1 MTQRKIAFS
10 VLRKGK
16 NMKTSKIEIRQVEQE
31 QGVFTEILVDGH
43 KLEGV
48 RSFELKQ
55 GVGNSVPI
63 LSIDL
68 NALNL
73 STDLQT
79 LQVNQKGIGEIE
91 SIKFKGQE
99 MPVEFVQKEE
109 KGSKIVRTSKKPIS
123 LSCLIKKKPICQM
136 DIFR

>member
-1 MTQRKIAFS
+1 
-10 VLRKGK
+10 
-16 NMKTSKIEIRQVEQE
+16 MKASKIEIRQVDGEK
-31 QGVFTEILVDGH
+31 GIFTEILVDGH

-55 GVGNSVPI
+55 GVGDSIPI

-79 LQVNQKGIGEIE
+79 LQVNQNGIGEIE
-91 SIKFKGQE
+91 SIKFRGQE
-99 MPVEFVQKEE
+99 MPIEFGTKE
-109 KGSKIVRTSKKPIS
+109 
-123 LSCLIKKKPICQM
+123 
-136 DIFR
+136 

>member
-1 MTQRKIAFS
+1 
-10 VLRKGK
+10 
-16 NMKTSKIEIRQVEQE
+16 MKASKIEIRQVNGEK
-31 QGVFTEILVDGH
+31 GIFTEILVDGH

-55 GVGNSVPI
+55 GVGDSVPV

-91 SIKFKGQE
+91 SIKFNGQE
-99 MPVEFVQKEE
+99 MPVEFGIRDEIFKEATHTGKLGEKTISECVASGINSAVQISIRDIDEE
-109 KGSKIVRTSKKPIS
+109 
-123 LSCLIKKKPICQM
+123 
-136 DIFR
+136 D

>member
-1 MTQRKIAFS
+1 
-10 VLRKGK
+10 
-16 NMKTSKIEIRQVEQE
+16 MKVSKIEIQQVNGEC
-31 QGVFTEILVDGH
+31 GIFTEILVDGH

-55 GVGNSVPI
+55 GVGDSEPI

-73 STDLQT
+73 STDLKL

-109 KGSKIVRTSKKPIS
+109 KASKMVRTSKKPIS

>member
-1 MTQRKIAFS
+1 
-10 VLRKGK
+10 
-16 NMKTSKIEIRQVEQE
+16 MKTPKIEIRQVDGEK
-31 QGVFTEILVDGH
+31 GIFTEILVDGH
-43 KLEGV
+43 KLKGV

-73 STDLQT
+73 STDLQM

-91 SIKFKGQE
+91 GIKFKDLPW
-99 MPVEFVQKEE
+99 M
-109 KGSKIVRTSKKPIS
+109 TN
-123 LSCLIKKKPICQM
+123 LSTE
-136 DIFR
+136 

>member
-1 MTQRKIAFS
+1 
-10 VLRKGK
+10 
-16 NMKTSKIEIRQVEQE
+16 MKTSKIEIRQADGEK
-31 QGVFTEILVDGH
+31 GIFTEILVDGH

-73 STDLQT
+73 STDLRM

-91 SIKFKGQE
+91 GIKFKDLPW
-99 MPVEFVQKEE
+99 M
-109 KGSKIVRTSKKPIS
+109 TN
-123 LSCLIKKKPICQM
+123 LSTE
-136 DIFR
+136 

>member
-1 MTQRKIAFS
+1 
-10 VLRKGK
+10 
-16 NMKTSKIEIRQVEQE
+16 MKTSIIEIRQVDGEK
-31 QGVFTEILVDGH
+31 GIFTEILVDGH

-73 STDLQT
+73 STDLQM
-79 LQVNQKGIGEIE
+79 LQVNQKGIGKIE
-91 SIKFKGQE
+91 GIKFKDLPW
-99 MPVEFVQKEE
+99 M
-109 KGSKIVRTSKKPIS
+109 TN
-123 LSCLIKKKPICQM
+123 LSTE
-136 DIFR
+136 

>member
-1 MTQRKIAFS
+1 
-10 VLRKGK
+10 
-16 NMKTSKIEIRQVEQE
+16 MKASKIEIRQVEQE
-31 QGVFTEILVDGH
+31 QGVFTEILVDGR
-43 KLEGV
+43 KLEGA

-91 SIKFKGQE
+91 SIKFKGQKT
-99 MPVEFVQKEE
+99 PVEFGTKE
-109 KGSKIVRTSKKPIS
+109 
-123 LSCLIKKKPICQM
+123 
-136 DIFR
+136 

>member
-1 MTQRKIAFS
+1 MRIAICDDS
-10 VLRKGK
+10 
-16 NMKTSKIEIRQVEQE
+16 EIQIDIFMHRINNFLKRNGEC
-31 QGVFTEILVDGH
+31 GIFTEILVDGH

-55 GVGNSVPI
+55 GVGDSEPI

-73 STDLQT
+73 STDLQM

-91 SIKFKGQE
+91 GIKFKDSPRMLKFQTE
-99 MPVEFVQKEE
+99 
-109 KGSKIVRTSKKPIS
+109 
-123 LSCLIKKKPICQM
+123 
-136 DIFR
+136 

>member
-1 MTQRKIAFS
+1 
-10 VLRKGK
+10 
-16 NMKTSKIEIRQVEQE
+16 MKASKIEIRQVNGEK
-31 QGVFTEILVDGH
+31 GIFTEILVDGH

-55 GVGNSVPI
+55 GVGDSVPV

-91 SIKFKGQE
+91 SIKFNGQE
-99 MPVEFVQKEE
+99 MPVEFGIRDEIFKEATHTGKLGEKIISECVASGINSAVQNSIRDIDEE
-109 KGSKIVRTSKKPIS
+109 
-123 LSCLIKKKPICQM
+123 
-136 DIFR
+136 D

>member
-1 MTQRKIAFS
+1 
-10 VLRKGK
+10 
-16 NMKTSKIEIRQVEQE
+16 MKTSKIEIRQVDGEK
-31 QGVFTEILVDGH
+31 GIFTEILVDGH

-73 STDLQT
+73 STDLKV

-91 SIKFKGQE
+91 GIKFKDLPW
-99 MPVEFVQKEE
+99 M
-109 KGSKIVRTSKKPIS
+109 TN
-123 LSCLIKKKPICQM
+123 LSTE
-136 DIFR
+136 

>member
-1 MTQRKIAFS
+1 
-10 VLRKGK
+10 
-16 NMKTSKIEIRQVEQE
+16 MKASKIEIRQVDGEK
-31 QGVFTEILVDGH
+31 GIYTEILVDGH

-73 STDLQT
+73 STDLQL

-99 MPVEFVQKEE
+99 MPVEFGIRDEIFKEATHTGKLDEKTISECVTSGINSAVQNSIRDIDEE
-109 KGSKIVRTSKKPIS
+109 
-123 LSCLIKKKPICQM
+123 
-136 DIFR
+136 D

>member
-1 MTQRKIAFS
+1 
-10 VLRKGK
+10 
-16 NMKTSKIEIRQVEQE
+16 MKTSKVEIRQVEGE
-31 QGVFTEILVDGH
+31 KGIYTEILIDGH

-55 GVGNSVPI
+55 GIGDCVPI

-73 STDLQT
+73 STDLQM

-91 SIKFKGQE
+91 GIKFKDSPRMLKFQTE
-99 MPVEFVQKEE
+99 
-109 KGSKIVRTSKKPIS
+109 
-123 LSCLIKKKPICQM
+123 
-136 DIFR
+136 

>member
-1 MTQRKIAFS
+1 
-10 VLRKGK
+10 
-16 NMKTSKIEIRQVEQE
+16 MKTPKIEIRQVDGEK
-31 QGVFTEILVDGH
+31 GIFTEILVDGH

-73 STDLQT
+73 STDLQM

-91 SIKFKGQE
+91 RIKFKDLPW
-99 MPVEFVQKEE
+99 M
-109 KGSKIVRTSKKPIS
+109 TN
-123 LSCLIKKKPICQM
+123 LSTE
-136 DIFR
+136 

>member
-1 MTQRKIAFS
+1 
-10 VLRKGK
+10 
-16 NMKTSKIEIRQVEQE
+16 MKTPKIEIRQVDGEK
-31 QGVFTEILVDGH
+31 GIFTEILIDGH

-55 GVGNSVPI
+55 GAGNSVPI

-73 STDLQT
+73 STDLQM

-91 SIKFKGQE
+91 GIKFKDLPW
-99 MPVEFVQKEE
+99 M
-109 KGSKIVRTSKKPIS
+109 TN
-123 LSCLIKKKPICQM
+123 LSTE
-136 DIFR
+136 

>member
-1 MTQRKIAFS
+1 
-10 VLRKGK
+10 
-16 NMKTSKIEIRQVEQE
+16 MKTPKIEIRQVDGEK
-31 QGVFTEILVDGH
+31 GIFTEILVDGH

-68 NALNL
+68 NVLNL
-73 STDLQT
+73 STDLQI

-91 SIKFKGQE
+91 GIKFKDLPW
-99 MPVEFVQKEE
+99 M
-109 KGSKIVRTSKKPIS
+109 TN
-123 LSCLIKKKPICQM
+123 LSTE
-136 DIFR
+136 

>member
-1 MTQRKIAFS
+1 
-10 VLRKGK
+10 
-16 NMKTSKIEIRQVEQE
+16 MKASKIEIHQVEQE

-43 KLEGV
+43 RLEGV

-55 GVGNSVPI
+55 EVGNSMPT

-73 STDLQT
+73 STDLKL

>member
-1 MTQRKIAFS
+1 
-10 VLRKGK
+10 
-16 NMKTSKIEIRQVEQE
+16 MKTSKVEIRQVEGE
-31 QGVFTEILVDGH
+31 KGIYTEILIDGH

-55 GVGNSVPI
+55 GIGDCVPI

-73 STDLQT
+73 STDLQM

-91 SIKFKGQE
+91 EIKFKGSPRMLKFQAE
-99 MPVEFVQKEE
+99 
-109 KGSKIVRTSKKPIS
+109 
-123 LSCLIKKKPICQM
+123 
-136 DIFR
+136 

>member
-1 MTQRKIAFS
+1 
-10 VLRKGK
+10 
-16 NMKTSKIEIRQVEQE
+16 MKTSKIEIRQVDSEK
-31 QGVFTEILVDGH
+31 GIFTEILVDGH

-55 GVGNSVPI
+55 GVGDSTPI

-73 STDLQT
+73 STDLKM

-91 SIKFKGQE
+91 GIKFKDFPW
-99 MPVEFVQKEE
+99 M
-109 KGSKIVRTSKKPIS
+109 TN
-123 LSCLIKKKPICQM
+123 LSAE
-136 DIFR
+136 

>member
-10 VLRKGK
+10 VLRKEK
-16 NMKTSKIEIRQVEQE
+16 NMKTSKIKIRQVEGE
-31 QGVFTEILVDGH
+31 KGIFTEILVDGH

-55 GVGNSVPI
+55 GVGDSTPI

-73 STDLQT
+73 STDLKM

-91 SIKFKGQE
+91 GIKFKDLPW
-99 MPVEFVQKEE
+99 M
-109 KGSKIVRTSKKPIS
+109 TN
-123 LSCLIKKKPICQM
+123 LSAE
-136 DIFR
+136 

>member
-1 MTQRKIAFS
+1 
-10 VLRKGK
+10 
-16 NMKTSKIEIRQVEQE
+16 MKASKIEIRQVDGEK
-31 QGVFTEILVDGH
+31 GIFTEILVDGH

-55 GVGNSVPI
+55 GGGNSVPI

-79 LQVNQKGIGEIE
+79 LQVNQNGIGEIE

-109 KGSKIVRTSKKPIS
+109 KASKMVRTSKKPIS
-123 LSCLIKKKPICQM
+123 LTCLINKKPICQM
-136 DIFR
+136 NIFR

>member
-1 MTQRKIAFS
+1 
-10 VLRKGK
+10 
-16 NMKTSKIEIRQVEQE
+16 MKASKIEIRQVDGEK
-31 QGVFTEILVDGH
+31 GIFTEILVDGH

-55 GVGNSVPI
+55 GVGDSVPV

-79 LQVNQKGIGEIE
+79 LQVNQKDIGEIE

-109 KGSKIVRTSKKPIS
+109 KASKMVRTSKKPIS